1 MMVCRQI
8 RVGDTLLYNLY
19 FSPDLQQLSS
29 SLCYQSINLH
39 GSSSRL
45 ENLANTMMDLD
56 SVSVTSDPRI
66 NQNPALQL
74 LKKKTLLFSN
84 NIPLQI
90 QQQFLSILH
99 SLHLLSNP
107 TSKHCSDDNPQFC

>member
-19 FSPDLQQLSS
+19 FSPVILQQLSS

-39 GSSSRL
+39 GSSDSSRR
-45 ENLANTMMDLD
+45 ENLAKTMMDLD

-74 LKKKTLLFSN
+74 LKKKDQQHSTPN
-84 NIPLQI
+84 PATIP
-90 QQQFLSILH
+90 FLH

-107 TSKHCSDDNPQFC
+107 TFQHCFDDNPHFC

>member
-1 MMVCRQI
+1 MVCRQI

-19 FSPDLQQLSS
+19 FSPVILQQLSS

-39 GSSSRL
+39 GSSDSSRR
-45 ENLANTMMDLD
+45 ENLAKTMMDLD

-74 LKKKTLLFSN
+74 LKKKDPSF
-84 NIPLQI
+84 
-90 QQQFLSILH
+90 F
-99 SLHLLSNP
+99 
-107 TSKHCSDDNPQFC
+107 